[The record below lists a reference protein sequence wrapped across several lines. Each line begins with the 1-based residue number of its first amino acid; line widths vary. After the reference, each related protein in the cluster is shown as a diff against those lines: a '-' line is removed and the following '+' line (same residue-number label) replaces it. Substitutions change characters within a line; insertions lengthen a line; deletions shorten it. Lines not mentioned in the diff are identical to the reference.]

1 MINQVNVGADNIGS
15 NTRQTI
21 ETSRETKIDDPPIS
35 KGDSAS
41 TEVKPSVIVELG
53 NGKKAEP
60 ITYSFASGPGKPAST
75 QSITSSDETVK
86 NIAATEINEFG
97 GGGVKRPPP

>member
-15 NTRQTI
+15 NTTQTRMA
-21 ETSRETKIDDPPIS
+21 SDETKVDGPPTNKDNS
-35 KGDSAS
+35 TS

-60 ITYSFASGPGKPAST
+60 ITYSFSNGPSKPPST
-75 QSITSSDETVK
+75 QSITSNEETAK
-86 NIAATEINEFG
+86 NIAAVEVNEFG